1 MRLNLT
7 IRARLIASLVL
18 LMSLTLGLG
27 GFCYYRLS
35 AVRVAVVDLSDNALP
50 SARILGRM
58 ATNFETVRSRQLAF
72 MLSPPER
79 RVESLGRLRTSMT
92 NVEADLKEYARFV
105 IPEEAALWKAVQNTV
120 PAYVKMGEEFLRLL
134 GAGDEIAAR
143 GYLLDGMLAGVN
155 AGRDAIKAEI
165 QFNDVLGRKA
175 GETANALGDSAQ
187 TAIIV
192 VLGLIVALT
201 LAISWMA
208 IATVSRP
215 VHRMAGVMHRVAKG
229 DLSGE
234 VPNAGERSEI
244 GEMAGA
250 LQVFKDN
257 ISRTRLLEEETALA
271 RASAEEQR
279 KRAMRDMADGF
290 EAAVGS
296 VITMVSTSATELQ
309 ATAQTM
315 TATAGQTASQSVTV
329 AAARRGGR
337 RQRQHGRGSGRGA
350 WKFGPGDQPPGL
362 WLVRPRP
369 DGGGRGQR
377 DHATRPGA
385 EPGLGPHRRHGR
397 ADRQHRQPDQP
408 ARAQRHHRAGP
419 RR

>member
-1 MRLNLT
+1 M
-7 IRARLIASLVL
+7 
-18 LMSLTLGLG
+18 
-27 GFCYYRLS
+27 
-35 AVRVAVVDLSDNALP
+35 
-50 SARILGRM
+50 
-58 ATNFETVRSRQLAF
+58 
-72 MLSPPER
+72 
-79 RVESLGRLRTSMT
+79 
-92 NVEADLKEYARFV
+92 
-105 IPEEAALWKAVQNTV
+105 
-120 PAYVKMGEEFLRLL
+120 
-134 GAGDEIAAR
+134 
-143 GYLLDGMLAGVN
+143 N

-309 ATAQTM
+309 AT
-315 TATAGQTASQSVTV
+315 
-329 AAARRGGR
+329 
-337 RQRQHGRGSGRGA
+337 H
-350 WKFGPGDQPPGL
+350 
-362 WLVRPRP
+362 RP
-369 DGGGRGQR
+369 
-377 DHATRPGA
+377 
-385 EPGLGPHRRHGR
+385 
-397 ADRQHRQPDQP
+397 
-408 ARAQRHHRAGP
+408 
-419 RR
+419 